1 MQPEMAQSAAPC
13 VWVVDDDRAVLASV
27 ARVLRSVGY
36 GVRTFASGELFL
48 AEREHDTASCVVLDL
63 WMPGMTG
70 LEVQEKL
77 ARSHISASVI
87 FITGHGDV
95 PSSVRAMKAGAV
107 DFLTKPFEA
116 PQLIAA
122 VEAALARSRSL
133 RAAQSERQRVAERFA
148 QLTPRE
154 REVLGCLIEGKRN
167 KHIAAE
173 LGATEKTIKVH
184 RARVQQKM
192 GVRSIAELASCIER
206 AGLRPHVTS
215 RTPQSF

>member
-1 MQPEMAQSAAPC
+1 MTQSVTPC
-13 VWVVDDDRAVLASV
+13 VWVVDDDRAVLAAVS
-27 ARVLRSVGY
+27 RVLRSVGY

-70 LEVQEKL
+70 LELQERL
-77 ARSHISASVI
+77 ARSQIPASVV

-95 PSSVRAMKAGAV
+95 PTSVRAMKAGAV
-107 DFLTKPFEA
+107 DFLMKPFEA

-122 VEAALARSRSL
+122 VETALARSRTA
-133 RAAQSERQRVAERFA
+133 RAAQSERERITERFS

-167 KHIAAE
+167 KNIAAE

-184 RARVQQKM
+184 RARVQHKM

-206 AGLRPHVTS
+206 AGLRPHVTT
-215 RTPQSF
+215 RTP